1 MSEHLANDVEKEKD
15 AHLEH
20 VHDANVA
27 IIHQAISA
35 ERDEQMGVLKAL
47 RIFPRATFWSFMVSF
62 CIVSRLYQE
71 HGADQHRSWKLMTLP
86 SVLDPNP

>member
-62 CIVSRLYQE
+62 CIVSTDCTKRRDLTSTD
-71 HGADQHRSWKLMTLP
+71 HGSL
-86 SVLDPNP
+86 